1 MTTRFALQLGP
12 FAVRYG
18 GVIAMG
24 ALLIGCATLPEPI
37 RPVAPMPQAS
47 ENYVVSGKAR
57 IKAPDLTQ
65 SLRFRWQQQNGQYDI
80 WLWGA
85 LGMSRTHLKGSEETF
100 IISDGS
106 QQISGSPGDLMRAHF
121 GWSVPVGALGA
132 WLRGAAAS
140 TMPVNLQQSDDRD
153 RLIALQQG
161 AWRVT
166 FANYKVI
173 NNGWLP
179 GRVSVVGKQLDLEI
193 VLTWPQ
199 AVMTSNIAQPLTEAK
214 LFDTSTRELDN
225 SALENC
231 GSKAISD
238 C

>member
-1 MTTRFALQLGP
+1 MTTRFALQLGS
-12 FAVRYG
+12 FAVRCG
-18 GVIAMG
+18 AVIAVI
-24 ALLIGCATLPEPI
+24 ALLIGCASVPAPI
-37 RPVAPMPQAS
+37 RPVASMSQAS

-57 IKAPDLTQ
+57 INAPDLAQ

-85 LGMSRTHLKGSEETF
+85 LGMGRTHLQGSEETF

-121 GWSVPVGALGA
+121 GWSVPVEALGA

-140 TMPVNLQQSDDRD
+140 TMPVNLQQSDERD

-166 FANYKVI
+166 FADYEVL
-173 NNGWLP
+173 NNAWLP
-179 GRVSVVGKQLDLEI
+179 GRVTIVGKQLDLEV
-193 VLTWPQ
+193 VLAWPK
-199 AVMTSNIAQPLTEAK
+199 AVMTSNTAQRLTEAK
-214 LFDTSTRELDN
+214 LFDTSARELDN
-225 SALENC
+225 NALEN
-231 GSKAISD
+231 
-238 C
+238 

>member
-1 MTTRFALQLGP
+1 MTTRFALQLGS
-12 FAVRYG
+12 FAVRFG
-18 GVIAMG
+18 AVIAVV
-24 ALLIGCATLPEPI
+24 ALLIGCASLPEPI
-37 RPVAPMPQAS
+37 RPAASMPQAS

-57 IKAPDLTQ
+57 INAPDLTQ

-85 LGMSRTHLKGSEETF
+85 LGMGRTHLQGSEETF

-106 QQISGSPGDLMRAHF
+106 QQIAGSPGDLMRAHF
-121 GWSVPVGALGA
+121 GWSVPVEALGA

-161 AWRVT
+161 AWRIT
-166 FANYKVI
+166 FADHEAL
-173 NNGWLP
+173 NNAWLP
-179 GRVSVVGKQLDLEI
+179 GRVTVVGKQLDLEV
-193 VLTWPQ
+193 VLAWPK
-199 AVMTSNIAQPLTEAK
+199 AVMTSNTAQRLTEAK

-225 SALENC
+225 SALEN
-231 GSKAISD
+231 
-238 C
+238 

>member
-1 MTTRFALQLGP
+1 MTTRFALQLGS
-12 FAVRYG
+12 FAVRFG
-18 GVIAMG
+18 AVIAVV
-24 ALLIGCATLPEPI
+24 ALLIGCASLPEPI
-37 RPVAPMPQAS
+37 RPVASMPQAS
-47 ENYVVSGKAR
+47 EHYVVSGKAR
-57 IKAPDLTQ
+57 INAPDLTQ

-85 LGMSRTHLKGSEETF
+85 LGMGRTHLQGSEETF

-106 QQISGSPGDLMRAHF
+106 QQIAGSPGDLMRAHF
-121 GWSVPVGALGA
+121 GWSVPVEALGA

-166 FANYKVI
+166 FADHEAL
-173 NNGWLP
+173 NNAWLP
-179 GRVSVVGKQLDLEI
+179 GRVTVVGKQLDLEV
-193 VLTWPQ
+193 VLAWPK
-199 AVMTSNIAQPLTEAK
+199 AVMTSNTAQRLTEAK

-225 SALENC
+225 SALEN
-231 GSKAISD
+231 
-238 C
+238 